1 VTTQTS
7 IQTTLS
13 EGDVLA
19 GKYRVEKVL
28 GEGAM
33 GVVVAAMHVHLGERV
48 ALKFLKP
55 ELAGNPE
62 VVARFLREAQAAAR
76 IKGEHIARVSDVG
89 TLESG
94 APYMVMEYLTGSD
107 LGVIVEK
114 RGKLD
119 VAQAVECVIQACDA
133 LAEAHSLGIVHRDL
147 KPSNLFLTARPDG
160 SPLVKV
166 LDFGI
171 AKLLNSDPSKPPLTA
186 NGAVIGSPVYMSPE
200 QILGKK
206 TVDARSDVWQLG
218 VILYE
223 LVSGACPFDGAT
235 LADIML
241 AIGVHPA
248 KPLRQVRPDAPEAL
262 EALIQRCLEKDAAKR
277 LPDVAAL
284 AEGLL
289 PFATTRRAH
298 VSVEHIVT
306 LLRGP
311 QAAARL
317 APMRAQFQSA
327 PLLAMTEASSG
338 VQERSNPYAQTLISQ
353 EPSPRTSGSHSSAAQ
368 APPAPPTL
376 ISGAPVAAIA
386 PIALMASGAPAVPT
400 KSASQAASR
409 TGSRAMLWLTV
420 GTVVLLLA
428 LFAAYRVLTR
438 DAAPAPKAAVPAAA
452 ATKTK

>member
-1 VTTQTS
+1 MPPTALNRAAVTTQTS
-7 IQTTLS
+7 MKSAPS

-55 ELAGNPE
+55 ELVGNQE
-62 VVARFLREAQAAAR
+62 VVARFLREAQAAVR

-89 TLESG
+89 TLEGG

-107 LGVIVEK
+107 LSAVVEK
-114 RGKLD
+114 RGKLE
-119 VAQAVECVIQACDA
+119 VAQAVDCVIQACDA

-147 KPSNLFLTARPDG
+147 KPSNLFLTSRPDG
-160 SPLVKV
+160 SALVKV

-171 AKLLNSDPSKPPLTA
+171 AKLLNSDPMKPALTA

-223 LVSGACPFDGAT
+223 LVTGECPFDGRSM
-235 LADIML
+235 ADIML
-241 AIGVHPA
+241 AIGVHPPR
-248 KPLRQVRPDAPEAL
+248 PLRQLRPDAPLEL
-262 EALIQRCLEKDAAKR
+262 EALVNRCLEKDAEKR

-289 PFATTRRAH
+289 PFATTRRAQ
-298 VSVEHIVT
+298 VSVEHIVA

-311 QAAARL
+311 QAAANL
-317 APMRAQFQSA
+317 PPMRGQLPSGLLLSDRLSGTPAPRGSGVHASA
-327 PLLAMTEASSG
+327 PSAPASPA
-338 VQERSNPYAQTLISQ
+338 VRDAQQTSNPYAQTQALV
-353 EPSPRTSGSHSSAAQ
+353 EAPTAA
-368 APPAPPTL
+368 
-376 ISGAPVAAIA
+376 GVN
-386 PIALMASGAPAVPT
+386 
-400 KSASQAASR
+400 
-409 TGSRAMLWLTV
+409 
-420 GTVVLLLA
+420 
-428 LFAAYRVLTR
+428 AY
-438 DAAPAPKAAVPAAA
+438 AAPAPALGQLARTPASPARLLWVTIGLVIVLLGLFAVYRVTVRDAETVPAAPSGA
-452 ATKTK
+452 KSH

>member
-1 VTTQTS
+1 
-7 IQTTLS
+7 LK

-48 ALKFLKP
+48 ALKFLKE
-55 ELAGNPE
+55 ELANNQE
-62 VVARFLREAQAAAR
+62 VVARFLREAQSAVR

-89 TLESG
+89 TLENG
-94 APYMVMEYLTGSD
+94 APYMVMEYLTGTD
-107 LGVIVEK
+107 LGALVEK

-119 VAQAVECVIQACDA
+119 IPHAVDCVIQACDA

-160 SPLVKV
+160 SALVKV

-171 AKLLNSDPSKPPLTA
+171 AKLLNNDPSKPPLTA

-200 QILGKK
+200 QLLGKK

-223 LVSGACPFDGAT
+223 LVSGECPFDGKT
-235 LADIML
+235 MADIML

-248 KPLRQVRPDAPEAL
+248 KPLRQVRPDAPVEL
-262 EALIQRCLEKDAAKR
+262 EALIAKCLEKDADKR

-289 PFATTRRAH
+289 PFATTRRAQ

-306 LLRGP
+306 LLRGS
-311 QAAARL
+311 QAAAAL
-317 APMRAQFQSA
+317 PPMRAQFQSG
-327 PLLAMTEASSG
+327 PMLLMDRMSG
-338 VQERSNPYAQTLISQ
+338 VPLGAASPSNSGVNNTQEKSNPYAQTALSSGPPAPAA
-353 EPSPRTSGSHSSAAQ
+353 PSAPAAAP
-368 APPAPPTL
+368 APPAP
-376 ISGAPVAAIA
+376 APPAATVPAQGSSKMPFIA
-386 PIALMASGAPAVPT
+386 IGV
-400 KSASQAASR
+400 
-409 TGSRAMLWLTV
+409 
-420 GTVVLLLA
+420 VVLILA
-428 LFAAYRVLTR
+428 LFAAFRIATQGG
-438 DAAPAPKAAVPAAA
+438 DDSSPKPSPAAPA
-452 ATKTK
+452 KTK